1 MTDAKPGSEEKI
13 KVLIFRYKH
22 GLPLWNPKDE
32 KVLTHKKEIK
42 VSKKSITKRGVMDLG
57 AQIDGGCR

>member
-13 KVLIFRYKH
+13 KVLILRYTN

-32 KVLTHKKEIK
+32 KVLTHKKETK
-42 VSKKSITKRGVMDLG
+42 CLKKSR
-57 AQIDGGCR
+57 